1 MIQALAWRLVWY
13 TPAYIM
19 VIYNVSGIILPKC
32 NRHHYMTMSQCSR
45 CVSDMQQHMRKWHSA
60 ADAQVT
66 FSTRCVSDIQHM
78 HFSRVG
84 DSSAKSHLKRR
95 HSAADAQVIFCRY
108 ISQELVIQVPK
119 THWKEKCFVLVN
131 NTTSKRIRAKE
142 IWLTQLASHDR
153 LPILGFLIASH
164 IQQGNCHMDTKWG

>member
-1 MIQALAWRLVWY
+1 M
-13 TPAYIM
+13 PACVM

-32 NRHHYMTMSQCSR
+32 NSHHYMTKWQFSR
-45 CVSDMQQHMRKWHSA
+45 CLSDMQQQQMRKWHSA

-66 FSTRCVSDIQHM
+66 FSSRCVSDIQQM

-84 DSSAKSHLKRR
+84 DSSAKSHQKTQTFSSRCTSDIQQIHFSR
-95 HSAADAQVIFCRY
+95 VGDSSA
-108 ISQELVIQVPK
+108 K
-119 THWKEKCFVLVN
+119 THWKEKCFILVN

-153 LPILGFLIASH
+153 LPILGFLIVSH
-164 IQQGNCHMDTKWG
+164 MQQGNCHMDTKWG